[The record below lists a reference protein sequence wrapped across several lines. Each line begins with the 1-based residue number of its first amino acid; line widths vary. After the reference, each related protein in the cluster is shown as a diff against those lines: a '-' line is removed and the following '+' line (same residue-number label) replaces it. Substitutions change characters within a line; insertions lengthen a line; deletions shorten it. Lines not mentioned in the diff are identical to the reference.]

1 VRIAIALAAAPL
13 AVLVACA
20 APSPAPK
27 GWQPMP
33 GASAVW
39 STGGGST
46 AQEYSYAKNAYGGSL
61 QDLASQVTIN
71 ALMKDRD
78 AKFLGSLPFVPCPG
92 AAGVA
97 TFRLPSGMTL
107 QQGFSVSHGQAVRVT
122 YVRPTGSRVDPNALE
137 AMQNALCAL

>member
-1 VRIAIALAAAPL
+1 LAIAPL

-20 APSPAPK
+20 APSPGPR

-33 GASAVW
+33 GASAAW
-39 STGGGST
+39 STGSGSMV
-46 AQEYSYAKNAYGGSL
+46 QEYSYAKSAFGGSL

-71 ALMKDRD
+71 ALMQDRD

-92 AAGVA
+92 AAGLA
-97 TFRLPSGMTL
+97 TFRLRSGMTL

-122 YVRPTGSRVDPNALE
+122 YIRPTGSPVDPNVLE